1 MPRPR
6 KCRRV
11 CGLPNCWEF
20 APVGQQNRDPVI
32 LTVDEYEAIRLI
44 DKLGLSQEECG
55 AYMNIARTTVQQ
67 IYTVARGKLADMLVE
82 GRPLRIEGGD
92 YRLCDGVERSCVRC
106 HRHCCGTNE
115 RTNDNM
121 GGKRMKIAIPVD
133 ETKNAVCVSFG
144 RAPYF
149 LFWDL
154 ESGETELLE
163 NPAAQA
169 QGGAGLKAA
178 QFVVDNGASAL
189 ITVRCGENAAQ
200 VFQAA
205 QITIYEAKGLDL
217 EENLTAC
224 QDQKLALLTRF
235 HAGYH
240 GIQ

>member
-1 MPRPR
+1 M
-6 KCRRV
+6 
-11 CGLPNCWEF
+11 
-20 APVGQQNRDPVI
+20 I

-67 IYTVARGKLADMLVE
+67 IYTVAREKLADMLVE

-92 YRLCDGVERSCVRC
+92 YRLCDGVERSCARC
-106 HRHCCGTNE
+106 HRHCWDSNE
-115 RTNDNM
+115 KINDNR
-121 GGKRMKIAIPVD
+121 GGKGMKTAIPVD
-133 ETKNAVCVSFG
+133 ETKNAVCVTFG

-149 LFWDL
+149 LFRDL
-154 ESGETELLE
+154 KSGETELLE

-205 QITIYEAKGLDL
+205 QITIYEAQGVDL
-217 EENLTAC
+217 EENLAAC
-224 QDQKLALLTRF
+224 KEQKLPLLTRF

>member
-11 CGLPNCWEF
+11 CGLPQCWEF
-20 APVGQQNRDPVI
+20 APTTGQDREPVI
-32 LTVDEYEAIRLI
+32 LTVDEYEAVRLI
-44 DKLGLSQEECG
+44 DQKGLSQEECG

-67 IYTVARGKLADMLVE
+67 IYTIARRKLADMLVE

-92 YRLCDGVERSCVRC
+92 YRLCDGEEGHCARC
-106 HRHCCGTNE
+106 HRRCCTAGEGNKH
-115 RTNDNM
+115 
-121 GGKRMKIAIPVD
+121 GGGNHMKVAIPVD

-149 LFWDL
+149 LVRDL
-154 ESGETELLE
+154 ESGESRLLE

-178 QFVVDNGASAL
+178 QFVVDSGAGAL

-205 QITIYEAKGLDL
+205 QLTIYEAQGLDL

-224 QDQKLALLTRF
+224 KEQKLTLLTRF